1 MTPAA
6 PGPGFHGAS
15 VGLVG
20 ALTGLS
26 RRRVAREI
34 AGRGGR
40 FHRSVTRGTTVVV
53 FGRRLLEREPAPA
66 IAARIAAAWAPGRAL
81 LSEAGLFR
89 RLTGTAPSDP
99 GVLSQEAMVEQSGL
113 PAAGF
118 AALALFDGFSRDAA
132 PFGIRDL
139 ILARKYAGLMA
150 SGADWAAIVRSV
162 HRVGPATS
170 LTAAALRVDDGL
182 VYADHDGRLAEL
194 DGQLL
199 LGLDAGGKDGGKDD
213 GTDDDAGFDAAEAAE
228 AAGDLAGAA
237 ALYARVLAADP
248 SDAVAAFNRA
258 NCLAGLGRS
267 AEAEADYARALNLD
281 PGFVEAWFNLANLA
295 RERGRT
301 GAARSHLSRALVI
314 DPGYADA
321 VYNLAALEFDAGDL
335 AAAAAMWQRY
345 LTLDGDSEWARAAE
359 RGLSYVAL
367 ATARGTTG

>member
-1 MTPAA
+1 MTPDVR
-6 PGPGFHGAS
+6 GPAFRDAS

-20 ALTGLS
+20 ALSGLS
-26 RRRVAREI
+26 RRQVAREI
-34 AGRGGR
+34 ATRGGR

-53 FGRRLLEREPAPA
+53 FGRRLLARETGTA
-66 IAARIAAAWAPGRAL
+66 IAARIAAAEAPGRVL
-81 LSEAGLFR
+81 LSEAGLLR
-89 RLTGTAPSDP
+89 RLTGTEPADP
-99 GVLSQEAMVEQSGL
+99 GAFSREAMVEQSGL
-113 PAAGF
+113 SATSF

-132 PFGIRDL
+132 PFAFRDL

-150 SGADWAAIVRSV
+150 SGAGWGAIVRSV

-182 VYADHDGRLAEL
+182 VYAEHGGCLAEL

-199 LGLDAGGKDGGKDD
+199 LGLDAPGE
-213 GTDDDAGFDAAEAAE
+213 DDDASFDEAEVAE
-228 AAGDLAGAA
+228 AAGNLTGAA
-237 ALYARVLAADP
+237 MLYARVLTADP
-248 SDAVAAFNRA
+248 ADAVAAFNRA
-258 NCLAGLGRS
+258 NCLARIGRA

-281 PGFVEAWFNLANLA
+281 PAFVEAWFNLANLA
-295 RERGRT
+295 RDRGRT
-301 GAARSHLSRALVI
+301 DAARQHLTRALVI

-335 AAAAAMWQRY
+335 PAAAVMWQRY
-345 LTLDGDSEWARAAE
+345 LTLDADLEWARAAE